1 MQRRELAIGSALA
14 GGAMVAVG
22 GSVAVSSLIT
32 DYPVFSAQAVRYA
45 AGALLLLGWARLHRL
60 PRHRTTTEERVRLVV
75 IALTGLAGFNVAI
88 VIALRSAEPAAVG
101 VVVGCV
107 PLVLAIIG
115 PLLERRAPSGR
126 ILVAATVVVLG
137 AALVQGV
144 GRTSWAAFGL
154 SLLALAGES
163 AYSLVALPI
172 LPRLGPVGVSIRI
185 CAIAALVLAV
195 TAIAVDGRS
204 AFEMPSWDEALSVA
218 FLAVVVTAMAF
229 VAWYASIGRLGV
241 ERTGLFAGLLPVS
254 ALLVG
259 AAVGSESVGALPLL
273 GTLVVG
279 AGITVGLVGSNS
291 RPRKLG
297 LVLRRSA
304 KPPPP
309 RGLQSRADRTR
320 RIAMPSSPPEGFPR
334 ITPYL
339 LYEDC
344 EAALEF
350 LAKAFGFTEDMRV
363 PGPEG
368 KVTHAEMRLKDGVI
382 MMGRPGDDYQN
393 PSRTGRV
400 NASIYV
406 YVDDVDKHF
415 EQAKGAGAKVIFEPQ
430 DQFYGDRSYMV
441 EDPQGQQW
449 SFATNIKDFDPETM
463 KPPT

>member
-1 MQRRELAIGSALA
+1 
-14 GGAMVAVG
+14 MVAVG

-32 DYPVFSAQAVRYA
+32 DYPVFGAQAVRYA
-45 AGALLLLGWARLHRL
+45 AGALLLWGFARLRHL
-60 PRHRTTTEERVRLVV
+60 PRRRTTFEERVRLVV

-88 VIALRSAEPAAVG
+88 VVALRSAEPAAVG

-107 PLVLAIIG
+107 PLVLAIVG
-115 PLLERRAPSGR
+115 PLLERRPPTVR

-163 AYSLVALPI
+163 AYSLVAVPI

-185 CAIAALVLAV
+185 CAIAAVALAV
-195 TAIAVDGRS
+195 TGIALDGRG
-204 AFEMPSWDEALSVA
+204 AVEMPSGGEVAAIA
-218 FLAVVVTAMAF
+218 FLAVIVTALAF
-229 VAWYASIGRLGV
+229 VAWYESIGRIGV

-259 AAVGSESVGALPLL
+259 AAVGSEGVGALPLL

-279 AGITVGLVGSNS
+279 AGIT
-291 RPRKLG
+291 LG
-297 LVLRRSA
+297 LTGLDSRR
-304 KPPPP
+304 
-309 RGLQSRADRTR
+309 DRTPRATSAR
-320 RIAMPSSPPEGFPR
+320 RAAMPSNPPQGFPR

-363 PGPEG
+363 PGPDG
-368 KVTHAEMRLKDGVI
+368 KVTHAEMRLADGVI
-382 MMGRPGDDYQN
+382 MMGHPGPDYQN
-393 PSRTGRV
+393 PSRHGHV
-400 NASIYV
+400 NSTIYV

-415 EQAKGAGAKVIFEPQ
+415 EQAKGAGAKILFEPQ
-430 DQFYGDRSYMV
+430 DQFYGDRSYMA

-449 SFATNIKDFDPETM
+449 GFATNIKDFDPATM
-463 KPPT
+463 KPPS

>member
-1 MQRRELAIGSALA
+1 
-14 GGAMVAVG
+14 MVAVG

-45 AGALLLLGWARLHRL
+45 AGALLLLSWARLRRL
-60 PRHRTTTEERVRLVV
+60 PRIRTTTGELVRLVV
-75 IALTGLAGFNVAI
+75 IALAGLAGFNVAI

-107 PLVLAIIG
+107 PLVLAIVG
-115 PLLERRAPSGR
+115 PLLERRAPSAR
-126 ILVAATVVVLG
+126 ILAAATVVVLG
-137 AALVQGV
+137 AALVQGI

-163 AYSLVALPI
+163 AYSLVALPM

-185 CAIAALVLAV
+185 CVIAAAALAL

-204 AFEMPSWDEALSVA
+204 AFPTPSSGEVAAVA

-229 VAWYASIGRLGV
+229 VAWYESIGRIGV

-254 ALLVG
+254 ALLIG
-259 AAVGSESVGALPLL
+259 AAVGSEAVGALALL
-273 GTLVVG
+273 GTLVVA
-279 AGITVGLVGSNS
+279 AGITFGLT
-291 RPRKLG
+291 G
-297 LVLRRSA
+297 LD
-304 KPPPP
+304 
-309 RGLQSRADRTR
+309 SRADRTR
-320 RIAMPSSPPEGFPR
+320 RIGMVSNPPEGFPR

-344 EAALEF
+344 AAALEF

-368 KVTHAEMRLKDGVI
+368 KVTHAEMRLADGVV
-382 MMGRPGDDYQN
+382 MMGWPGDDYQN
-393 PSRTGRV
+393 PSRHGHV
-400 NASIYV
+400 NATVYV
-406 YVDDVDKHF
+406 YVDDVDKHY
-415 EQAKGAGAKVIFEPQ
+415 EQAKNAGAKIISEPQ
-430 DQFYGDRSYMV
+430 DQFYGDRSYMA

-449 SFATNIKDFDPETM
+449 GFATNIKDFDPETM
-463 KPPT
+463 KPPS

>member
-1 MQRRELAIGSALA
+1 MSSPYLQTRAVQSRGLLVGSVLA
-14 GGAMVAVG
+14 GGSMVAVG

-45 AGALLLLGWARLHRL
+45 AGALLLVGWANLHRL
-60 PRHRTTTEERVRLVV
+60 PRVRTTTKERVRLVV

-107 PLVLAIIG
+107 PLVLAIVG
-115 PLLERRAPSGR
+115 PLLERRAPSVR

-154 SLLALAGES
+154 SLVALAGES
-163 AYSLVALPI
+163 AYSLVAIPL

-185 CAIAALVLAV
+185 CAIAALILAV

-204 AFEMPSWDEALSVA
+204 AFETPSWQEAVSVA

-229 VAWYASIGRLGV
+229 VAWYESIGRLGV

-259 AAVGSESVGALPLL
+259 AAVGSESVDALPLA

-279 AGITVGLVGSNS
+279 AGITFGLTGLDS
-291 RPRKLG
+291 R
-297 LVLRRSA
+297 VN
-304 KPPPP
+304 
-309 RGLQSRADRTR
+309 RTR
-320 RIAMPSSPPEGFPR
+320 RTAMPSNPPEGFPR

-415 EQAKGAGAKVIFEPQ
+415 EQAKGAGAKVISEPQ
-430 DQFYGDRSYMV
+430 DQFYGDRSYMA

-463 KPPT
+463 KPPS